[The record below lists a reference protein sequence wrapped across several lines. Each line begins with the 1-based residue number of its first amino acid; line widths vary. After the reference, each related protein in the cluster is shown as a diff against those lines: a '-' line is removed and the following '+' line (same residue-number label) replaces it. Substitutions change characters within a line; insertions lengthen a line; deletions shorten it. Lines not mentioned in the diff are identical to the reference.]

1 MSSQG
6 ETAIQQLTAPQLRY
20 AAERQ
25 RVEAALE
32 RLRRMV
38 GGYPPPAQAGDGRQA
53 AELHDLAARME
64 ALTACWEPAGVEPEY
79 PAGREESKTGGD
91 HSHSG

>member
-1 MSSQG
+1 M
-6 ETAIQQLTAPQLRY
+6 QQLTASQQRY

-38 GGYPPPAQAGDGRQA
+38 GGYPPPAQAQVGDSRQA